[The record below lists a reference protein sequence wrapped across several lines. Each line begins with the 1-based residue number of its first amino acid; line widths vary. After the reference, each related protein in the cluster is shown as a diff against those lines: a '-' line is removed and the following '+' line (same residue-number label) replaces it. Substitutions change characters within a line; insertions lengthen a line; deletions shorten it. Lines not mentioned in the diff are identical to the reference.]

1 MINTICYK
9 KSQLY
14 QEIWGISDE
23 YYVDY
28 PASNKKKQRLFYIQH
43 IMPLKLKVSIQP
55 LIATIKCSITI

>member
-9 KSQLY
+9 KSKSY

-28 PASNKKKQRLFYIQH
+28 TASIKKATTVFSCIQH
-43 IMPLKLKVSIQP
+43 IMP
-55 LIATIKCSITI
+55 

>member
-28 PASNKKKQRLFYIQH
+28 PASNKKKTTAFLYSTYYAF
-43 IMPLKLKVSIQP
+43 K
-55 LIATIKCSITI
+55 A

>member
-9 KSQLY
+9 KSKLY

-28 PASNKKKQRLFYIQH
+28 TASNKKNKNGFFLYSTYYA
-43 IMPLKLKVSIQP
+43 LKV
-55 LIATIKCSITI
+55 